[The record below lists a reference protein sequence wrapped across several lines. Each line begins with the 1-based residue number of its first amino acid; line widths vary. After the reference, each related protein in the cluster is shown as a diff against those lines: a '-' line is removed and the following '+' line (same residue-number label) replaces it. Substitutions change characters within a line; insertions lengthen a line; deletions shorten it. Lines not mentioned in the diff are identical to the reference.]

1 MARCNNCFREY
12 EEVLGLCPFCGFVPG
27 ETSSDVYCLS
37 PGTLLGDDDHPD
49 RYIIGQKIGMGGFG
63 IIYKAWNRRLETM
76 MAIKEFYPSGLVNR
90 VSNSSSVLLAS
101 QKREA
106 EFTYGK
112 SRFLEEARYLA
123 KFNSHPNIV
132 NVFEYF
138 EANGTAYF
146 VMEYLD
152 GKNFDKA
159 IIEDNWRGQPIS
171 CELCVTIAVAICSA
185 LQSMHAAGILHRDI
199 SPNNIMLC
207 DNGDIKLLDF
217 GAARFPSGVEAQL
230 RVVKP
235 GFTPPEQYN
244 EVDKQGPFTDIYA
257 LGATLYY
264 ALSGTVPEESTDRK
278 KADSLIP
285 LEELNPYVPHHISVT
300 IMRAMAIEPQYRFP
314 AIDTFESGL
323 LQETNIRTE
332 EEERKKR
339 RATRRLGIIVSL
351 AVVLGIGAFSSLA
364 YMNASKASLPPA
376 DLTLWYNHN
385 STVSEDE
392 IGSALSEIVDT
403 FSEGYPDIRIQFE
416 AKSLNELER
425 FSEGIN
431 IVDTTYMEIQ
441 DDTEDY
447 VTVSDLV
454 GELND
459 EYYVQD
465 SLLTD
470 FQYPTGIIVPV
481 IYVNS
486 SFGEISSAASLT
498 QMQEAC
504 VSAGGKMEVSAEGAA
519 MYQALYGADAASFLS
534 ENAKENFISQDTF
547 LYLGTSC
554 DYYDIQESM
563 PGEYTVLFPECGTSI
578 YEYGMKWSVT
588 EGDDT
593 DERAARGF
601 LSYLTSD
608 LAQDYLY
615 IQNQNQYL
623 PISKSEMEVYVS
635 VYGELEGVTD
645 YLELPFVAEID
656 EEPGQPDSID

>member
-152 GKNFDKA
+152 GKTFDKA

-278 KADSLIP
+278 KRIP
-285 LEELNPYVPHHISVT
+285 
-300 IMRAMAIEPQYRFP
+300 
-314 AIDTFESGL
+314 
-323 LQETNIRTE
+323 
-332 EEERKKR
+332 
-339 RATRRLGIIVSL
+339 
-351 AVVLGIGAFSSLA
+351 SSH
-364 YMNASKASLPPA
+364 
-376 DLTLWYNHN
+376 W
-385 STVSEDE
+385 
-392 IGSALSEIVDT
+392 
-403 FSEGYPDIRIQFE
+403 
-416 AKSLNELER
+416 KS
-425 FSEGIN
+425 
-431 IVDTTYMEIQ
+431 
-441 DDTEDY
+441 
-447 VTVSDLV
+447 
-454 GELND
+454 
-459 EYYVQD
+459 
-465 SLLTD
+465 
-470 FQYPTGIIVPV
+470 
-481 IYVNS
+481 
-486 SFGEISSAASLT
+486 
-498 QMQEAC
+498 
-504 VSAGGKMEVSAEGAA
+504 
-519 MYQALYGADAASFLS
+519 
-534 ENAKENFISQDTF
+534 
-547 LYLGTSC
+547 
-554 DYYDIQESM
+554 
-563 PGEYTVLFPECGTSI
+563 
-578 YEYGMKWSVT
+578 
-588 EGDDT
+588 
-593 DERAARGF
+593 
-601 LSYLTSD
+601 
-608 LAQDYLY
+608 
-615 IQNQNQYL
+615 
-623 PISKSEMEVYVS
+623 
-635 VYGELEGVTD
+635 
-645 YLELPFVAEID
+645 
-656 EEPGQPDSID
+656 